1 MLGIEYA
8 SRVVNFARLD
18 RVFCKLYFKDS
29 GILIVLSF
37 EYAKVLMHQESKY
50 AVFTKCSK

>member
-29 GILIVLSF
+29 GYFDCLEF
-37 EYAKVLMHQESKY
+37 
-50 AVFTKCSK
+50 